1 MKKLLAIL
9 VLGLLWCG
17 NVYAGS
23 VKGVGVCGLQSQLT
37 DMSDAGMSIK
47 IAVFA
52 KVKDTDK
59 ENCKKIL
66 GILTEAQKGNNK
78 FEEHIRNIMLEA
90 KFKSD
95 VEVNISK
102 FRMNWMQDCGRATWG
117 FELGEGGI
125 INVCE
130 EMEPY
135 KLYLFAIYGSPAV
148 KKNLFDKTL
157 DNDTAFEELKNL
169 LN

>member
-1 MKKLLAIL
+1 MKKILAIL
-9 VLGLLWCG
+9 VLGLLWYN
-17 NVYAGS
+17 NVYAA
-23 VKGVGVCGLQSQLT
+23 KGGGVCGLQSQLT
-37 DMSDAGMSIK
+37 DMSDASISIK
-47 IAVFA
+47 IAAFA

-66 GILTEAQKGNNK
+66 GVLTEAQKGNNK
-78 FEEHIRNIMLEA
+78 FEELIKNITVEA

-117 FELGEGGI
+117 FELGGI
-125 INVCE
+125 SNVCE

-135 KLYLFAIYGSPAV
+135 KLYLFAIHGKPTV
-148 KKNLFDKTL
+148 KKLIFGKTL
-157 DNDTAFEELKNL
+157 DNDQAYEELKNQ

>member
-1 MKKLLAIL
+1 MKKLLGIL
-9 VLGLLWCG
+9 VLGLLWCS
-17 NVYAGS
+17 NVYAA
-23 VKGVGVCGLQSQLT
+23 KGDGVCGLQSQLS
-37 DMSDAGMSIK
+37 DMTGASMSIK
-47 IAVFA
+47 IAAIV
-52 KVKDTDK
+52 KVKNTDK

-78 FEEHIRNIMLEA
+78 FEEHIRNIMVEA

-117 FELGEGGI
+117 FELGGV

-130 EMEPY
+130 AMEPY
-135 KLYLFAIYGSPAV
+135 KLYLFAIHGKPTV
-148 KKNLFDKTL
+148 KKLIFDKTL
-157 DNDTAFEELKNL
+157 DNDQAYEELKNQ

>member
-1 MKKLLAIL
+1 MKKFLAIL
-9 VLGLLWCG
+9 VLCLLWCG
-17 NVYAGS
+17 NVYAA
-23 VKGVGVCGLQSQLT
+23 KDDGVCGLQSQLSDMT
-37 DMSDAGMSIK
+37 DANMSIK
-47 IAVFA
+47 IAAFV
-52 KVKDTDK
+52 KVKNTDK

-66 GILTEAQKGNNK
+66 GILTEAKKGNNK

-95 VEVNISK
+95 VEVNMSK

-135 KLYLFAIYGSPAV
+135 KLYLFAIHGSPAV

>member
-1 MKKLLAIL
+1 
-9 VLGLLWCG
+9 
-17 NVYAGS
+17 
-23 VKGVGVCGLQSQLT
+23 
-37 DMSDAGMSIK
+37 MSIK
-47 IAVFA
+47 IGAFV

-135 KLYLFAIYGSPAV
+135 KLYLFAIHGSPTV

>member
-1 MKKLLAIL
+1 MKKILGIL

-17 NVYAGS
+17 NAYAA
-23 VKGVGVCGLQSQLT
+23 KDDGVCGLQSQLS
-37 DMSDAGMSIK
+37 DMGDASMSIK
-47 IAVFA
+47 IAAFV
-52 KVKDTDK
+52 KVKNTDK

-78 FEEHIRNIMLEA
+78 FEEHIRNIMVEA

-135 KLYLFAIYGSPAV
+135 KLYLFAIHGSPTV
-148 KKNLFDKTL
+148 KKLIFDKTL
-157 DNDTAFEELKNL
+157 DNDQAYEELKNQ

>member
-1 MKKLLAIL
+1 MKKFLGVL

-17 NVYAGS
+17 NVYAA
-23 VKGVGVCGLQSQLT
+23 KDDGVCGLQSQLSDMT
-37 DMSDAGMSIK
+37 DASMSIK
-47 IAVFA
+47 IAAFV
-52 KVKDTDK
+52 KVKNTDK

-66 GILTEAQKGNNK
+66 GILTKAQKGNNK
-78 FEEHIRNIMLEA
+78 FEEHIKNIMVEA

-117 FELGEGGI
+117 FELGGV

-130 EMEPY
+130 AMEPY
-135 KLYLFAIYGSPAV
+135 KLYLFAIHGKPTV
-148 KKNLFDKTL
+148 TKLIFDKTL
-157 DNDTAFEELKNL
+157 DNDQAYEELKNQ

>member
-1 MKKLLAIL
+1 MKKFLAIL
-9 VLGLLWCG
+9 VLCLFWCG
-17 NVYAGS
+17 NVYAAKDDGI
-23 VKGVGVCGLQSQLT
+23 CGLQSQLSDMT
-37 DMSDAGMSIK
+37 DASMSIK
-47 IAVFA
+47 IAAFV
-52 KVKDTDK
+52 KVKNTDK

-78 FEEHIRNIMLEA
+78 FEEHIRNIMLDA

-135 KLYLFAIYGSPAV
+135 KLYLFAIHGSPTV

>member
-1 MKKLLAIL
+1 MKKFLGIL
-9 VLGLLWCG
+9 VLGFLWSSS
-17 NVYAGS
+17 VYAA
-23 VKGVGVCGLQSQLT
+23 KDDGVCGLQSQLS
-37 DMSDAGMSIK
+37 DMGDASMSIK
-47 IAVFA
+47 IAVFV
-52 KVKDTDK
+52 KVKNTDK

-95 VEVNISK
+95 VEVDISK
-102 FRMNWMQDCGRATWG
+102 FRMNWMQGCGRATWG
-117 FELGEGGI
+117 FELGGI

-135 KLYLFAIYGSPAV
+135 KLYLFAIHGSPTV

-157 DNDTAFEELKNL
+157 DNDAAFEELKNL

>member
-1 MKKLLAIL
+1 MKNFLGIL
-9 VLGLLWCG
+9 VLGLLWCS
-17 NVYAGS
+17 NANAA
-23 VKGVGVCGLQSQLT
+23 KGDGVCGVQSQLSN
-37 DMSDAGMSIK
+37 MGDASMSIK
-47 IAVFA
+47 IAAFV

-66 GILTEAQKGNNK
+66 GVLTEAQKGNNK
-78 FEEHIRNIMLEA
+78 FEEHIKNIMVEA

-102 FRMNWMQDCGRATWG
+102 FRMNWMQECLRATWG
-117 FELGEGGI
+117 FELGGI
-125 INVCE
+125 INVCD

-135 KLYLFAIYGSPAV
+135 KLYLFAIYGSPTV

-157 DNDTAFEELKNL
+157 DNDSAFNELIDL

>member
-1 MKKLLAIL
+1 MKKILGIL
-9 VLGLLWCG
+9 VLGLLWCSS
-17 NVYAGS
+17 VYAA
-23 VKGVGVCGLQSQLT
+23 KDDGVCGLQSQLS
-37 DMSDAGMSIK
+37 DMSGASMSIK
-47 IAVFA
+47 IAAFV
-52 KVKDTDK
+52 KVKNTDK

-78 FEEHIRNIMLEA
+78 FEEHIRNIMVEA

-95 VEVNISK
+95 VEVNIKK

-117 FELGEGGI
+117 FELGGI

-130 EMEPY
+130 AMEPY
-135 KLYLFAIYGSPAV
+135 KLYLFAIHGKPTV
-148 KKNLFDKTL
+148 KKIIFDKTL
-157 DNDTAFEELKNL
+157 DNDQAYEELKNQ